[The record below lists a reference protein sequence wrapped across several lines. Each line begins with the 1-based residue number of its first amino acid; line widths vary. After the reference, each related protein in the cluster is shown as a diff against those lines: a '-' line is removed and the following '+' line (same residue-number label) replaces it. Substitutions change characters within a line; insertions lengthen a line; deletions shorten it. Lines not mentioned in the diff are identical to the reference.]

1 MSDLAF
7 RRARAEDIPA
17 IVAMLADDPLGATRE
32 TDADSPAYK
41 MAFEEISLNPHEMLV
56 VGELAGEVVATM
68 QLTFLPGMSR
78 RGSRRALIEAV
89 RVRGDQRGRGL
100 GRQLIMWAINEARAA
115 GCAVIQLT
123 SDRSRADAHRF
134 YESLGF
140 EASHVGMKLML

>member
-1 MSDLAF
+1 MADLAV
-7 RRARAEDIPA
+7 RRAAVGDIPA
-17 IVAMLADDPLGATRE
+17 IVAMLADDPLGAARE
-32 TDADSPAYK
+32 TDAGSSGYK
-41 MAFEEISLNPHEMLV
+41 RAFEKISSDPNQMLV

-68 QLTFLPGMSR
+68 QLTYIPGLSR
-78 RGSRRALIEAV
+78 GGSTRALIEAV
-89 RVRGDQRGRGL
+89 RVRRDQRGRGL
-100 GRQLIMWAINEARAA
+100 GRQFIGWAVDEARAA